1 MDSKSM
7 YCNNCGGRGH
17 AFKTCKDPITSCG
30 ILLLREINEPMK
42 LPNNPAN
49 VSVLMV
55 LRKDSMAYVEFI
67 RGKYDLQNLDF
78 VKRLISNMTIDEQ
91 KKISTEEFDT
101 LWSGMWGQDRD
112 THSTEYEI
120 SKKQY
125 DKLDRLEIVK
135 EHASK
140 YKEPEWGFPKGRRMK
155 GESDLVCACRE
166 FWEETNIPA
175 EAYEVIPTKTYTEIF
190 TGTNDV
196 KYKHVYFIA
205 LLKDSKMI
213 NTSQKLTAIQRRE
226 VSAVSWKTLK
236 ESKTI
241 TRPHYTER
249 KKILDTL
256 EREIRRYQTV

>member
-30 ILLLREINEPMK
+30 IFLLREIYEPMK
-42 LPNNPAN
+42 LPNDPSN

-55 LRKDSMAYVEFI
+55 KRKDSMAYVEFI
-67 RGKYDLQNLDF
+67 RGKYDLQHLDF

-101 LWSGMWGQDRD
+101 LWTGMWGQDRD

-125 DKLDRLEIVK
+125 DKLDRASIVK
-135 EHASK
+135 EFPSS
-140 YKEPEWGFPKGRRMK
+140 YTEPEWGFPKGRRMK
-155 GESDLVCACRE
+155 GESDQVCAARE
-166 FWEETNIPA
+166 FWEETNIPS
-175 EAYEVIPTKTYTEIF
+175 EAYEIIPTKAYTEIF

-196 KYKHVYFIA
+196 KYKHVYFVA
-205 LLKDSKMI
+205 LLKDSKLI
-213 NTSQKLTAIQRRE
+213 NTNQKLTPMQKRE

-236 ESKTI
+236 ESKKI
-241 TRPHYTER
+241 TRPHYIER
-249 KKILDTL
+249 KKILETL
-256 EREIRRYQTV
+256 EREIRTYQTV